1 MRRTEKNKKTE
12 NTRSGF
18 DTPTSAALEKEL
30 ARELYRQRYFR
41 ILRNTIY
48 TLLIVAAIAVLIATL
63 WTPVFKIYG
72 NSMSP
77 TVHDSD
83 IVLSWKTSKYET
95 GDVIAFY
102 FNNKILVKRVIAG
115 PGDWVD
121 IDDEGTVT
129 VNGEILKEPYVK
141 QKDFGNTDIK
151 LPYQVPESKIFVMG
165 DNRKVS
171 IDSRNTQVGCVPR
184 DKIIGHLVMKLWPL
198 SHAGGIK

>member
-1 MRRTEKNKKTE
+1 MSRKVKNKKEETSQ
-12 NTRSGF
+12 SGMT
-18 DTPTSAALEKEL
+18 TPTSEVLEKEL

-48 TLLIVAAIAVLIATL
+48 TLLVVAAIAVLMATL

-83 IVLSWKTSKYET
+83 IVLSWKTTKYET

-102 FNNKILVKRVIAG
+102 YNNKILVKRVIAS

-121 IDDEGTVT
+121 IAEDGTVS
-129 VNGEILKEPYVK
+129 VNGEILDEPYVK
-141 QKDFGNTDIK
+141 QKDFGKTNID

-171 IDSRNTQVGCVPR
+171 IDSRNTQVGCVAK
-184 DKIIGHLVMKLWPL
+184 DKILGHLKMKLWPL
-198 SHAGGIK
+198 SHAGLVK